1 MLQKLLGALA
11 ISAAAVC
18 CSSANASVVYN
29 LNFDNSAGTV
39 VEGTGVLTLN
49 LANVSDAYGLNTSNT
64 SIFTSVV
71 TGDIHSHGGFNLT
84 PANIS
89 QFQIQTSLP
98 SDPPAGHIYT
108 LTVAQTVPPNNDA
121 AGILILD
128 LFTQTWQIHGLNNST
143 IDDGKLIVTGPSLG
157 TAAAPGA
164 TPLPA
169 ALPLFATGLGALGF
183 LGWRRKRRALATA

>member
-71 TGDIHSHGGFNLT
+71 TGDIHT
-84 PANIS
+84 M
-89 QFQIQTSLP
+89 
-98 SDPPAGHIYT
+98 
-108 LTVAQTVPPNNDA
+108 
-121 AGILILD
+121 
-128 LFTQTWQIHGLNNST
+128 
-143 IDDGKLIVTGPSLG
+143 
-157 TAAAPGA
+157 
-164 TPLPA
+164 A
-169 ALPLFATGLGALGF
+169 ALT
-183 LGWRRKRRALATA
+183 